1 MQEERSSKW
10 NEREMREINGIK
22 KKKKGAKV
30 KSKNTED
37 EEERVEEGEIQISL
51 LVSGC
56 WDKKR
61 NDDIAVKI

>member
-1 MQEERSSKW
+1 MELR
-10 NEREMREINGIK
+10 
-22 KKKKGAKV
+22 KKKGAKV

-56 WDKKR
+56 
-61 NDDIAVKI
+61 